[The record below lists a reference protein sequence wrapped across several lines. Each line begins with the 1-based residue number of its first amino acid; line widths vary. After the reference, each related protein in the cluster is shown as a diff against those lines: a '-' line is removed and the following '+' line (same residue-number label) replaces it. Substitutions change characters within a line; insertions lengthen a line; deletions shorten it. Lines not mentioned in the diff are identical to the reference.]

1 MITQPYRLYIER
13 KDATKN
19 MARFYSLEIGS
30 NLFGKICLTRR
41 GDGLARADKRRR
53 ISFRA
58 KKTRSASSLIWLAAS
73 CGADIA
79 RGRGRGQ
86 KNRPLDLVA
95 PRAGRP
101 PAKCFQAGSEKSHP
115 TWKQIR

>member
-1 MITQPYRLYIER
+1 MITQPYRLYVER

-30 NLFGKICLTRR
+30 NLYGEICLTRR
-41 GDGLARADKRRR
+41 WGRIGARGQTAAHQFSREEDAVGLFLD
-53 ISFRA
+53 
-58 KKTRSASSLIWLAAS
+58 LAS
-73 CGADIA
+73 CGAHIA

-115 TWKQIR
+115 TWRQIR